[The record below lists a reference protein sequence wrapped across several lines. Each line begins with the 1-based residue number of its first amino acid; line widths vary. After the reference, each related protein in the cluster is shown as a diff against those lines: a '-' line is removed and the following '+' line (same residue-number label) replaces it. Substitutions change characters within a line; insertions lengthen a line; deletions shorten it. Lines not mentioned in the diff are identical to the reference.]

1 MAEQDGR
8 SSGGTAAPTAAPAKS
23 AVSGPLGA
31 ALLAFEQVAVTGE
44 AARVRDAAAD
54 TAAGAAGLVAALGE
68 ASEAAPMPA
77 ALLTG
82 PALAECAALLARRAR
97 EFEAESERTADAM
110 TRAAGLLVVAD
121 EEVARRVGG
130 AAG

>member
-1 MAEQDGR
+1 M
-8 SSGGTAAPTAAPAKS
+8 
-23 AVSGPLGA
+23 
-31 ALLAFEQVAVTGE
+31 
-44 AARVRDAAAD
+44 RDAAAD

-68 ASEAAPMPA
+68 ASEAAAGMGAGGPA